1 MYHKE
6 ILATINLAHHF
17 DSAYSADQVFRYL
30 RVPIERRKFDTILG
44 ELQQDGA
51 VVEQENA
58 LFTRELL
65 NAYRQKRQWSRNL
78 FRNNRRYLSL
88 ISKMPF
94 VKFMALTGANAFE
107 SCQREDDVD
116 LFIITRKNRL
126 WLCYVALVVLCK
138 LLNKRDILCIN
149 YLVDET
155 NLQFHTHDY
164 FTAVQIMHMVPLVGC
179 EMGETIIANNRWMFD
194 YLPNAAP
201 SLFQNG
207 FYRLENGESRPKKRG
222 NGFAILTK
230 LNRLIYRKYAA
241 RLQKKYPAAF
251 GKSIVLGEGVAKL
264 NRIDHHD
271 IYDDIYAEIYRKLA
285 MEVSA

>member
-17 DSAYSADQVFRYL
+17 ESAYSADQVFRYL
-30 RVPIERRKFDTILG
+30 RVPVERRKFDAILG
-44 ELQQDGA
+44 ELKQDGA
-51 VVEQENA
+51 VIERENA

-65 NAYRQKRQWSRNL
+65 REYRQKQRWSRDL
-78 FRNNRRYLSL
+78 FRNNRRYLAL
-88 ISKMPF
+88 LAKMPF
-94 VKFMALTGANAFE
+94 VKYMALTGANAFE

-126 WLCYVALVVLCK
+126 WLCYVLLVVLCK

-155 NLQFHTHDY
+155 NLQFQQQDY
-164 FTAVQIMHMVPLVGC
+164 FTAVQVMHMIPLVGS
-179 EMGETIIANNRWMFD
+179 EMGDAIIANNRWMFD
-194 YLPNAAP
+194 YLPNAVPA
-201 SLFQNG
+201 LFQNG
-207 FYRLENGESRPKKRG
+207 FYRLENGDNRVKKRG
-222 NGFAILTK
+222 SGLSILTK
-230 LNRLIYRKYAA
+230 LNRLIYQKYVQ
-241 RLQKKYPAAF
+241 RLQKKYPEAF
-251 GKSIVLGEGVAKL
+251 GKSIVLSEGVAKL